1 MTSRPRAT
9 RRSATSRPGG
19 TLGGEAVPTASAAAW
34 KMAWRGP
41 IPATPSTAR
50 QTLGVARL
58 RSKFALLGA
67 DLVLLNVAFL
77 FSYWLRYDLRLW
89 PETAEFYD
97 APLSAYATAQI
108 TYVVVALVVMLRQG
122 LYRLRRTTQWLDETG
137 MIVSGV
143 TLAIS
148 ALVIVF
154 FLVRPGVTSRA
165 MLAYLWGTSIAIL
178 AIVRLAM
185 RWIVARRRRQGV
197 GVSRVLVI
205 GAGHV
210 GKMVMQQ
217 IAGRPG
223 LGYDLAGFC
232 DDVACA
238 QGTNFGR
245 FECLGPVRDLPLVVQ
260 DQRIDEIVIALPS
273 AEHATILSIVGLC
286 ERLGVEFR
294 LVPDTYDLTLGTLEV
309 DDIAG
314 IPLIG
319 RREST
324 IRGVNMIVKRAIDI
338 GASSIALILCA
349 PVFAL
354 VALAVRLDSP
364 GPVFIPQVRVGMR
377 GRQFECYKVRSM
389 FQDAD
394 RRRDDLLTE
403 NEAGGIIFKMRDD
416 PRRTRVGRVIRKLS
430 IDELPQFWS
439 ILKGEMSLVGPRPP
453 FPHEVEQYET
463 WHKRRLSVTPGLTG
477 LWQVSGRSDL
487 PFDEMVML
495 DLYYIENWSLSLDL
509 KIILRTIPTVISGRG
524 AY

>member
-1 MTSRPRAT
+1 MTTRPRAT
-9 RRSATSRPGG
+9 RRATTDRNQSQALG
-19 TLGGEAVPTASAAAW
+19 TPPSSSAAAW
-34 KMAWRGP
+34 TMAWRGP

-50 QTLGVARL
+50 ETLGVARL
-58 RSKFALLGA
+58 RTKFALLGA
-67 DLVLLNVAFL
+67 DFALLNVSFL
-77 FSYWLRYDLRLW
+77 LAYWLRYDLRLW

-97 APLSAYATAQI
+97 APLSAYATAQAI
-108 TYVVVALVVMLRQG
+108 FVVTALVVMLRQG
-122 LYRLRRTTQWLDETG
+122 LYRLRRTTQWLDEIG
-137 MIVSGV
+137 MVMSGV
-143 TLAIS
+143 TIALS

-165 MLAYLWGTSIAIL
+165 MLAYLWGASIVIL
-178 AIVRLAM
+178 SASRLIVR
-185 RWIVARRRRQGV
+185 WVVARRRRDGV

-205 GAGHV
+205 GAGHL

-238 QGTNFGR
+238 QGINFGR
-245 FECLGPVRDLPLVVQ
+245 FECLGPVRDLPLVVR

-286 ERLGVEFR
+286 DRLGIDFR
-294 LVPDTYDLTLGTLEV
+294 LVPDTYDLTLGALEV

-319 RREST
+319 RRESM
-324 IRGVNMIVKRAIDI
+324 IRGVNMVVKRAIDVTAAL
-338 GASSIALILCA
+338 GALVVCA
-349 PVFAL
+349 PI
-354 VALAVRLDSP
+354 VAMVAILVRLDSP
-364 GPVFIPQVRVGMR
+364 GPIFIPQQRVGAK
-377 GRQFECYKVRSM
+377 GRVFRCYKIRSM
-389 FQDAD
+389 YQDAD
-394 RRRDDLLTE
+394 RRLADLMKA
-403 NEAGGIIFKMRDD
+403 NEAGGVIFKMRDD

-439 ILKGEMSLVGPRPP
+439 ILTGEMSLVGPRPP
-453 FPHEVEQYET
+453 FPHEVEQYEE

-509 KIILRTIPTVISGRG
+509 KIILRTIPTVITGRG